1 MPKDRSSRLRRGPG
15 SGRGRGRA
23 GRCRGTRWG
32 ARRRRRGRAAAARAR
47 IGDRDQILDLGR
59 VGHGNRRPGGGRRV
73 ELRVRHVEG
82 PECDRQ
88 SEDRPVGGHGGERGV
103 LVRDELGGGFDLL
116 DARLSLLIASMAS
129 GVPSR
134 MGSAG
139 IADFTSTS
147 STTSDNTTIL
157 DCPGFLGGVT
167 YGKLGSTPP
176 SCGNARWPRFEL
188 RAESGTRA
196 GRLPPGTA
204 LGVVIVPKHG
214 FYCVGGLSESLARP
228 FELARWTGLPCACM
242 MRWAA
247 SSAPLNS
254 ARPLHMRSM
263 MNCLASGGNSPKDF
277 SSS

>member
-1 MPKDRSSRLRRGPG
+1 MRSASSASQAVHACTSPWARNCTRQSRGP
-15 SGRGRGRA
+15 R
-23 GRCRGTRWG
+23 
-32 ARRRRRGRAAAARAR
+32 
-47 IGDRDQILDLGR
+47 
-59 VGHGNRRPGGGRRV
+59 GGGQPVHTGRV

-167 YGKLGSTPP
+167 YGKLGS
-176 SCGNARWPRFEL
+176 
-188 RAESGTRA
+188 
-196 GRLPPGTA
+196 
-204 LGVVIVPKHG
+204 
-214 FYCVGGLSESLARP
+214 
-228 FELARWTGLPCACM
+228 
-242 MRWAA
+242 
-247 SSAPLNS
+247 
-254 ARPLHMRSM
+254 
-263 MNCLASGGNSPKDF
+263 
-277 SSS
+277 